1 MNRVCLVAGA
11 ALNKDMVRQVVH
23 LVAEPDPAAPYTRL
37 KEALLASHVLTN
49 FQRVEMLLAMGSLGD
64 RKPSQLL
71 AEMLE
76 LCPREEHSIK
86 LFTAIFLQRMR

>member
-1 MNRVCLVAGA
+1 MVDRFCQVTV
-11 ALNKDMVRQVVH
+11 ALNKDTVRQVVH
-23 LVAEPDPAAPYTRL
+23 LATEPNPLALYTRL

-71 AEMLE
+71 AEMLD
-76 LCPREEHSIK
+76 LSPRDKHGSK
-86 LFTAIFLQRMR
+86 LFTT